1 MAIPMGFFDKLFG
14 KKEKEQLDKGLE
26 KTREGFFSRIT
37 KAIAGKSQVDDEVL
51 DQLEEAMISADV
63 GVDTTLAIIEKIQER
78 VARDKYLGT
87 EELNG
92 ILQEEIRSILI
103 DDEKDTIKR
112 FELPEGKKPFVVLV
126 VGVNGVGKTTTI
138 GKLATNFKAAGKSVM
153 LGAADTFRAA
163 AVDQLTIWSERA
175 GVPIVKKEMG
185 SDPASVAFDAVNSA
199 VAKGVDILL
208 IDTAGRLHNKA
219 HLMEELS
226 KIRRVIQKVIPDA
239 PHETLLVLDGTTG
252 QNAIEQAKHFSAAT
266 DVSALAITK
275 LDGTAKGGIV
285 LAIANQFKIPVK
297 FIGVGEKAEDLIV
310 FDKHE
315 FVEGLFKV

>member
-1 MAIPMGFFDKLFG
+1 L
-14 KKEKEQLDKGLE
+14 
-26 KTREGFFSRIT
+26 
-37 KAIAGKSQVDDEVL
+37 GKSEVDDEVL
-51 DQLEEAMISADV
+51 DQLEEALITADV
-63 GVDTTLAIIEKIQER
+63 GVDTTLAIIEKIQAR
-78 VARDKYLGT
+78 VARDKFIGT
-87 EELNG
+87 EELSG
-92 ILQEEIRSILI
+92 ILQEEIRAILV
-103 DDEKDTIKR
+103 DDEEDTLKK
-112 FELPEGKKPFVVLV
+112 FELPEGKKPFVMLV

-138 GKLATNFKAAGKSVM
+138 GKLATNFKAAGKTVM

-163 AVDQLTIWSERA
+163 AVDQLVIWSERA

-185 SDPASVAFDAVNSA
+185 SDPASVAFDTVNSA
-199 VAKGVDILL
+199 LAKDIDIVI

-252 QNAIEQAKHFSAAT
+252 QNAIEQARHFSAAT

-310 FDKHE
+310 FDKKD
-315 FVEGLFKV
+315 FVERLFKK

>member
-1 MAIPMGFFDKLFG
+1 MGFFDKLFG

-63 GVDTTLAIIEKIQER
+63 GVDTTLAIIEKIQAR

-87 EELNG
+87 DELNG
-92 ILQEEIRSILI
+92 ILQEEIRAILV

-112 FELPEGKKPFVVLV
+112 FDLPEGKKPFVVLV

-199 VAKGVDILL
+199 VAKGADILL

-226 KIRRVIQKVIPDA
+226 KIKRVIQKVIPDA
-239 PHETLLVLDGTTG
+239 PHEILLVLDGTTG

-266 DVSALAITK
+266 DVTALAITK

-310 FDKHE
+310 FDKHA